1 MEYANGGDLGVKI
14 EEREEREEEFSEN
27 EILEYFA
34 EILLAVRR
42 LHSKNILHRDLK
54 PENIFLTSENVVKL
68 GDFGLSKKLDSPNHL
83 TKTKAGTPLYIAP
96 EIAKGEPYNRKADI
110 WSLGIILYG
119 LITLNLPF
127 DFSSIRSLEDYYKK
141 IIEDEYKPLPD
152 KAPQYMKDI
161 VAKMLSK
168 NPNDRPE
175 VDDLLGV
182 KELRI
187 KAFNVLEKRNK

>member
-1 MEYANGGDLGVKI
+1 M
-14 EEREEREEEFSEN
+14 
-27 EILEYFA
+27 
-34 EILLAVRR
+34 
-42 LHSKNILHRDLK
+42 
-54 PENIFLTSENVVKL
+54 
-68 GDFGLSKKLDSPNHL
+68 
-83 TKTKAGTPLYIAP
+83 
-96 EIAKGEPYNRKADI
+96 
-110 WSLGIILYG
+110 
-119 LITLNLPF
+119 NLPF

-141 IIEDEYKPLPD
+141 IIEDKYKPLPD